1 MSWEVQG
8 PRESPGYS
16 EQISPGHYSIS
27 LCAST
32 VSVAS
37 YKSLTLQ
44 QGQLLP
50 TSGLLTPEICS
61 RNIVIRVG
69 FVACHQKS
77 LLECT
82 GLAWAAEADC
92 YCCCQILNPRK
103 STRWGWLPGNR
114 LATGVLCVGQGGVSG
129 RHRVE

>member
-1 MSWEVQG
+1 MDGRAFGWYMSWEVQG

-61 RNIVIRVG
+61 RNTVIRVG

-92 YCCCQILNPRK
+92 YCSLSNSQPKEKHTL
-103 STRWGWLPGNR
+103 G
-114 LATGVLCVGQGGVSG
+114 LAAWQQAC
-129 RHRVE
+129 HW